1 MIIGPC
7 HRLRLP
13 NPSFLR
19 FSNGPNLAQCYNSRH
34 QTPYQQEKSSVFA
47 WLLDKKK
54 KRTSSAKVAIW
65 LKFSH
70 EI

>member
-13 NPSFLR
+13 NTSFLR

-47 WLLDKKK
+47 WLLDKKEK
-54 KRTSSAKVAIW
+54 ENKQCQGGNLA
-65 LKFSH
+65 
-70 EI
+70 